1 MVSKLVSDHTKTVR
15 RRNSMYASNPEMT
28 DTQVGAY
35 HDNTAR
41 QLILSDSDHQSIK
54 VTEKVELAESHSPQR
69 ISKTSSKRFSSSNR
83 DSKRNG
89 FPALS
94 LRSMYQT
101 SVADGHQEATSATM
115 TSVPKRM
122 LQRTSINASSIRHQ
136 LNNAD
141 GAIHITNTTA
151 PSRRLLLPLVEM
163 QSTLQEMNQR
173 IMSGLGVDETDW
185 MTLRQRSVDLGQMFN
200 NQVIFQWESSPIDTA
215 ASNQHFDVNSNVRT
229 MSVDTLNE
237 SDHEGECDNDD
248 ADLDNS
254 TSESSLRI

>member
-1 MVSKLVSDHTKTVR
+1 
-15 RRNSMYASNPEMT
+15 
-28 DTQVGAY
+28 
-35 HDNTAR
+35 
-41 QLILSDSDHQSIK
+41 
-54 VTEKVELAESHSPQR
+54 
-69 ISKTSSKRFSSSNR
+69 
-83 DSKRNG
+83 
-89 FPALS
+89 
-94 LRSMYQT
+94 
-101 SVADGHQEATSATM
+101 
-115 TSVPKRM
+115 
-122 LQRTSINASSIRHQ
+122 
-136 LNNAD
+136 
-141 GAIHITNTTA
+141 
-151 PSRRLLLPLVEM
+151 M

-215 ASNQHFDVNSNVRT
+215 ALNQHFDVNSNVRT